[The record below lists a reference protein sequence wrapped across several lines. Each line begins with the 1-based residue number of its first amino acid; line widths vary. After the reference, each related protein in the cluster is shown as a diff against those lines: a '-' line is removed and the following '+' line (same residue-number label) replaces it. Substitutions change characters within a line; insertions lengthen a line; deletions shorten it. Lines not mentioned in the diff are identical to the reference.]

1 MSKETLFVAIS
12 NQKGG
17 VGKSA
22 LSVVLASYFH
32 FEKGLNVAIVDCDSP
47 QHSLVRMRERDKK
60 AVSNSAY
67 YRQLIKQQWNQVQ
80 KKAYPI
86 VGSTAV
92 KAREAA
98 DAIAASGDYDLIFV
112 DLPGTVESTGVF
124 RTIVNMDYVLTP
136 TVPDLIVMQSTL
148 SFATTVLDHIKK
160 MENTPLLKDIFFF
173 WNKLKKR
180 TNVEILR
187 SYSEVMRELH
197 LTVLDSTLPDL
208 CRYEKEIT
216 HAKRAFFRCTLLPP
230 PARQLEGSGLVEL
243 AEELMVKLKL
253 GQS

>member
-86 VGSTAV
+86 VGSTAE

-98 DAIAASGDYDLIFV
+98 DAIAASGDYDLISWIFPEQSSP
-112 DLPGTVESTGVF
+112 PGYSV
-124 RTIVNMDYVLTP
+124 R
-136 TVPDLIVMQSTL
+136 L
-148 SFATTVLDHIKK
+148 SI
-160 MENTPLLKDIFFF
+160 
-173 WNKLKKR
+173 W
-180 TNVEILR
+180 
-187 SYSEVMRELH
+187 
-197 LTVLDSTLPDL
+197 
-208 CRYEKEIT
+208 IT
-216 HAKRAFFRCTLLPP
+216 CLLPP
-230 PARQLEGSGLVEL
+230 FRT
-243 AEELMVKLKL
+243 
-253 GQS
+253 

>member
-86 VGSTAV
+86 VGSTAE

-180 TNVEILR
+180 TNVEILK

-230 PARQLEGSGLVEL
+230 SGQTTGRQRAGGTCGR
-243 AEELMVKLKL
+243 AY
-253 GQS
+253 GQT

>member
-80 KKAYPI
+80 KKPI
-86 VGSTAV
+86 
-92 KAREAA
+92 
-98 DAIAASGDYDLIFV
+98 
-112 DLPGTVESTGVF
+112 
-124 RTIVNMDYVLTP
+124 
-136 TVPDLIVMQSTL
+136 
-148 SFATTVLDHIKK
+148 
-160 MENTPLLKDIFFF
+160 PL
-173 WNKLKKR
+173 
-180 TNVEILR
+180 
-187 SYSEVMRELH
+187 
-197 LTVLDSTLPDL
+197 
-208 CRYEKEIT
+208 
-216 HAKRAFFRCTLLPP
+216 
-230 PARQLEGSGLVEL
+230 
-243 AEELMVKLKL
+243 
-253 GQS
+253 

>member
-1 MSKETLFVAIS
+1 MSKEPLFVAIS

-22 LSVVLASYFH
+22 LTVVLASYFH
-32 FEKGLNVAIVDCDSP
+32 FEKDLNVAIIDCDSP

-60 AVSNSAY
+60 AVTGSAY
-67 YRQLIKQQWNQVQ
+67 YQQLLRQQWERIQ

-86 VGSTAV
+86 VGSTAE

-98 DAIAASGDYDLIFV
+98 DAVAASGDYDLVFV
-112 DLPGTVESTGVF
+112 DLPGTVESSGVF

-136 TVPDLIVMQSTL
+136 TIPDLIIMQSTL
-148 SFATTVLDHIKK
+148 AFSTTVLDYVRSRKDV
-160 MENTPLLKDIFFF
+160 PLKDILFF
-173 WNKLKKR
+173 WNRMKKR
-180 TNVEILR
+180 TNAGIYK
-187 SYSEVMRELH
+187 SYSEVMKELR

-216 HAKRAFFRCTLLPP
+216 HSQRAFFRCTLLPP
-230 PARQLEGSGLVEL
+230 PARQLEGSGLAEL
-243 AEELMVKLKL
+243 AEELIVKLKL
-253 GQS
+253 KQP

>member
-1 MSKETLFVAIS
+1 MSKEPLFVAVS

-22 LSVVLASYFH
+22 LTVVISSYLH
-32 FEKGLNVAIVDCDSP
+32 FEKNLNVAIIDCDSP

-60 AVSNSAY
+60 AIANSAY
-67 YRQLIKQQWNQVQ
+67 FQQLLQQQWNRVP

-86 VGSTAV
+86 VGATSE

-98 DAIAASGDYDLIFV
+98 DKLAASGDYDLIFV

-136 TVPDLIVMQSTL
+136 TILDLIIMQSTL
-148 SFATTVLDHIKK
+148 AFSTTVLDYVK
-160 MENTPLLKDIFFF
+160 NTKDVPLKDILFF

-180 TNVEILR
+180 TNVEIYK
-187 SYSEVMRELH
+187 SYAEVMRELH
-197 LTVLDSTLPDL
+197 LTVLDTKLPDL

-216 HAKRAFFRCTLLPP
+216 HAKRDFFRCTLLPP
-230 PARQLEGSGLVEL
+230 PPKQLEGSGLKEL
-243 AEELMVKLKL
+243 AEELIVKLKL
-253 GQS
+253 EHA

>member
-86 VGSTAV
+86 VGSTAE

-98 DAIAASGDYDLIFV
+98 DGITTLFSWIF
-112 DLPGTVESTGVF
+112 P
-124 RTIVNMDYVLTP
+124 
-136 TVPDLIVMQSTL
+136 
-148 SFATTVLDHIKK
+148 
-160 MENTPLLKDIFFF
+160 
-173 WNKLKKR
+173 
-180 TNVEILR
+180 
-187 SYSEVMRELH
+187 
-197 LTVLDSTLPDL
+197 
-208 CRYEKEIT
+208 
-216 HAKRAFFRCTLLPP
+216 
-230 PARQLEGSGLVEL
+230 
-243 AEELMVKLKL
+243 
-253 GQS
+253 

>member
-1 MSKETLFVAIS
+1 MSKEPLFVAVS

-22 LSVVLASYFH
+22 LTVVLSSYLH
-32 FEKGLNVAIVDCDSP
+32 FEKNLNVAIIDCDSP

-60 AVSNSAY
+60 AAANNAY
-67 YRQLIKQQWNQVQ
+67 YQQLLNQQWERVK

-86 VGSTAV
+86 VGATAD
-92 KAREAA
+92 ELAA
-98 DAIAASGDYDLIFV
+98 NGDYDLIFV

-136 TVPDLIVMQSTL
+136 TTPDLIIMQSTL
-148 SFATTVLDHIKK
+148 AFSTTVLDYVR
-160 MENTPLLKDIFFF
+160 NTKDVPLKDIIFF
-173 WNKLKKR
+173 WNRLKKR
-180 TNVEILR
+180 TNVEVFK

-216 HAKRAFFRCTLLPP
+216 HCKRAFFRCTMLPP
-230 PARQLEGSGLVEL
+230 PARQLEGSGIAEL
-243 AEELMVKLKL
+243 AEELIVKLKL
-253 GQS
+253 VQS

>member
-80 KKAYPI
+80 KKAKSGEKESVLRESVMRPVI
-86 VGSTAV
+86 EALKAGKPARTAAPDPTN
-92 KAREAA
+92 K
-98 DAIAASGDYDLIFV
+98 DACKEYKMLQLLTSKPVLYVCNVDEDSAASGNDFSKKVFAKAEAEGAKAVIISGTNSANGRDAATARQPFRRNLSEKSLI
-112 DLPGTVESTGVF
+112 STGKSRRRNCGSPPGF
-124 RTIVNMDYVLTP
+124 WRP
-136 TVPDLIVMQSTL
+136 
-148 SFATTVLDHIKK
+148 ATG
-160 MENTPLLKDIFFF
+160 F
-173 WNKLKKR
+173 W
-180 TNVEILR
+180 
-187 SYSEVMRELH
+187 
-197 LTVLDSTLPDL
+197 
-208 CRYEKEIT
+208 
-216 HAKRAFFRCTLLPP
+216 
-230 PARQLEGSGLVEL
+230 
-243 AEELMVKLKL
+243 
-253 GQS
+253 

>member
-1 MSKETLFVAIS
+1 MSKEPLFVAVS

-22 LSVVLASYFH
+22 LTVVLSSYLH
-32 FEKGLNVAIVDCDSP
+32 FEKNLNVAIIDCDSP

-60 AVSNSAY
+60 AIANSAY
-67 YRQLIKQQWNQVQ
+67 FQQLLQQQWNRVP

-86 VGSTAV
+86 VGSTSE

-98 DAIAASGDYDLIFV
+98 DELAASGDYDLIFV

-136 TVPDLIVMQSTL
+136 TTPDLIIMQSTL
-148 SFATTVLDHIKK
+148 AFSTTVLDYVK
-160 MENTPLLKDIFFF
+160 NTKDVPLKDILFF
-173 WNKLKKR
+173 WNKLIKR

-230 PARQLEGSGLVEL
+230 PARHLEGSGLVEL

>member
-1 MSKETLFVAIS
+1 M
-12 NQKGG
+12 
-17 VGKSA
+17 
-22 LSVVLASYFH
+22 
-32 FEKGLNVAIVDCDSP
+32 
-47 QHSLVRMRERDKK
+47 
-60 AVSNSAY
+60 
-67 YRQLIKQQWNQVQ
+67 Q

-86 VGSTAV
+86 VGSTAE

-98 DAIAASGDYDLIFV
+98 DTIAASGDYDLIFV

-136 TVPDLIVMQSTL
+136 TIPDLIVMQSTL
-148 SFATTVLDHIKK
+148 AFATTVLDHIKK

-180 TNVEILR
+180 TNVEILK

-216 HAKRAFFRCTLLPP
+216 HAKRAFSVARCCRLQPDNWKAAVWWNLRKSLWSNLNLDSHEKKIVEVDEDVLKEIIVGDIPVSARTAPP
-230 PARQLEGSGLVEL
+230 RKKSPWNIRKRKAPPQPYRQILQRKSPPWRSPKGKG
-243 AEELMVKLKL
+243 
-253 GQS
+253 

>member
-1 MSKETLFVAIS
+1 MRLRQAGITTLFSWIFPNGRVHRGIPYDC
-12 NQKGG
+12 Q
-17 VGKSA
+17 
-22 LSVVLASYFH
+22 Y
-32 FEKGLNVAIVDCDSP
+32 GL
-47 QHSLVRMRERDKK
+47 R
-60 AVSNSAY
+60 AY
-67 YRQLIKQQWNQVQ
+67 SHR
-80 KKAYPI
+80 
-86 VGSTAV
+86 S
-92 KAREAA
+92 
-98 DAIAASGDYDLIFV
+98 
-112 DLPGTVESTGVF
+112 
-124 RTIVNMDYVLTP
+124 
-136 TVPDLIVMQSTL
+136 DLIVMQSTL

-180 TNVEILR
+180 TNVEILK

>member
-1 MSKETLFVAIS
+1 MSKEPLFVAVS

-22 LSVVLASYFH
+22 LTVVLSSYLH
-32 FEKGLNVAIVDCDSP
+32 FEKNLNVAIIDCDSP

-60 AVSNSAY
+60 AAANNAY
-67 YRQLIKQQWNQVQ
+67 YQQLLNQQWERVK

-86 VGSTAV
+86 VGATAE

-98 DAIAASGDYDLIFV
+98 DELAANGDYDL
-112 DLPGTVESTGVF
+112 
-124 RTIVNMDYVLTP
+124 TP
-136 TVPDLIVMQSTL
+136 TTPDLIIMQSTL
-148 SFATTVLDHIKK
+148 AFSTTVLDYVR
-160 MENTPLLKDIFFF
+160 NTKDVPLKDIIFF
-173 WNKLKKR
+173 WNRLKKR
-180 TNVEILR
+180 TNVEVFK

-216 HAKRAFFRCTLLPP
+216 HCKRAFFRCTLLPP
-230 PARQLEGSGLVEL
+230 PARQLEGSGIAEL
-243 AEELMVKLKL
+243 AEELIVKLKL
-253 GQS
+253 VQS

>member
-22 LSVVLASYFH
+22 LSVALASYLH
-32 FEKGLNVAIVDCDSP
+32 FEKDINVAIIDCDSP

-60 AVSNSAY
+60 AVSNSTY
-67 YRQLIKQQWNQVQ
+67 HQQLLEQQWNRIQ

-86 VGSTAV
+86 VGSTAE

-98 DAIAASGDYDLIFV
+98 DELAASGDYDLIIV

-124 RTIVNMDYVLTP
+124 RTIINMDYVLTP
-136 TVPDLIVMQSTL
+136 TIPDLIVMQSTL
-148 SFATTVLDHIKK
+148 SFATTVLDYIKGK
-160 MENTPLLKDIFFF
+160 KDVPLKDIIFF

-180 TNVEILR
+180 TNQEILK
-187 SYSEVMRELH
+187 SYTEIMNELH
-197 LTVLDSTLPDL
+197 LTILDSTIPDL
-208 CRYEKEIT
+208 CRYEKEVS
-216 HAKRAFFRCTLLPP
+216 HAGRTFFRCTLLPP
-230 PARQLEGSGLVEL
+230 PAKQLDGSGLVDL
-243 AEELMVKLKL
+243 AEELIVKLKL
-253 GQS
+253 K

>member
-1 MSKETLFVAIS
+1 MTLPNTV
-12 NQKGG
+12 
-17 VGKSA
+17 
-22 LSVVLASYFH
+22 SY
-32 FEKGLNVAIVDCDSP
+32 E
-47 QHSLVRMRERDKK
+47 K

-86 VGSTAV
+86 VGSTAE

-148 SFATTVLDHIKK
+148 SFATTVLGKYPVAQGH
-160 MENTPLLKDIFFF
+160 LLFLEQVEKTYQCGDSQVIFGSH
-173 WNKLKKR
+173 
-180 TNVEILR
+180 EGAA
-187 SYSEVMRELH
+187 S
-197 LTVLDSTLPDL
+197 DSP
-208 CRYEKEIT
+208 
-216 HAKRAFFRCTLLPP
+216 
-230 PARQLEGSGLVEL
+230 
-243 AEELMVKLKL
+243 
-253 GQS
+253 

>member
-1 MSKETLFVAIS
+1 MSKEPLFVAVS

-22 LSVVLASYFH
+22 LTVVLSSYLH
-32 FEKGLNVAIVDCDSP
+32 FEKNLNVAIIDCDSP

-60 AVSNSAY
+60 AAANNAY
-67 YRQLIKQQWNQVQ
+67 YQQLLNQQWEHVK

-86 VGSTAV
+86 VGATAE

-98 DAIAASGDYDLIFV
+98 DDLAANGDYDLILV

-136 TVPDLIVMQSTL
+136 TTPDLIIMQSTL
-148 SFATTVLDHIKK
+148 AFSTTVLDYVR
-160 MENTPLLKDIFFF
+160 NTKDVPLKDIIFF
-173 WNKLKKR
+173 WNRLKKR
-180 TNVEILR
+180 TNVEIFK
-187 SYSEVMRELH
+187 SYSEVMKELH

-216 HAKRAFFRCTLLPP
+216 HSKRAFFRCTLLPP
-230 PARQLEGSGLVEL
+230 PARQQEGSGIAEL
-243 AEELMVKLKL
+243 AEELIVKLKL
-253 GQS
+253 VQP

>member
-1 MSKETLFVAIS
+1 MSKEPLFVAVS

-22 LSVVLASYFH
+22 LTVVLSSYLH
-32 FEKGLNVAIVDCDSP
+32 FEKNLNVAIIDCD
-47 QHSLVRMRERDKK
+47 
-60 AVSNSAY
+60 
-67 YRQLIKQQWNQVQ
+67 
-80 KKAYPI
+80 YPI
-86 VGSTAV
+86 VGATAE

-98 DAIAASGDYDLIFV
+98 DELAANGDYDLIFV

-136 TVPDLIVMQSTL
+136 TTPDLIIMQSTL
-148 SFATTVLDHIKK
+148 AFSTTVLDYVR
-160 MENTPLLKDIFFF
+160 NTKDVPLKDIIFF
-173 WNKLKKR
+173 WNRLKKR
-180 TNVEILR
+180 TNVEVFK

-216 HAKRAFFRCTLLPP
+216 HCKRAFFRCTLLPP
-230 PARQLEGSGLVEL
+230 PARQLEGSGIAEL
-243 AEELMVKLKL
+243 AEELIVKLKL
-253 GQS
+253 VQS

>member
-47 QHSLVRMRERDKK
+47 QHSLVRMRERDK
-60 AVSNSAY
+60 
-67 YRQLIKQQWNQVQ
+67 QQWNQVQ

-86 VGSTAV
+86 VGSTAE

>member
-67 YRQLIKQQWNQVQ
+67 YRQLIKQQWSRVQ

-86 VGSTAV
+86 VGSTAE

-98 DAIAASGDYDLIFV
+98 DAIAAGGDYDLIFV
-112 DLPGTVESTGVF
+112 DLRFHRGIPYDCQYGLRAYSHRSGPDCDAE
-124 RTIVNMDYVLTP
+124 YAVLCH
-136 TVPDLIVMQSTL
+136 D
-148 SFATTVLDHIKK
+148 
-160 MENTPLLKDIFFF
+160 
-173 WNKLKKR
+173 
-180 TNVEILR
+180 
-187 SYSEVMRELH
+187 
-197 LTVLDSTLPDL
+197 
-208 CRYEKEIT
+208 
-216 HAKRAFFRCTLLPP
+216 RA
-230 PARQLEGSGLVEL
+230 
-243 AEELMVKLKL
+243 
-253 GQS
+253 

>member
-67 YRQLIKQQWNQVQ
+67 YRQLIKQQWSRVQ

-86 VGSTAV
+86 VGSTAE

-98 DAIAASGDYDLIFV
+98 DAIAAAGI
-112 DLPGTVESTGVF
+112 T
-124 RTIVNMDYVLTP
+124 
-136 TVPDLIVMQSTL
+136 TL
-148 SFATTVLDHIKK
+148 SLW
-160 MENTPLLKDIFFF
+160 IF
-173 WNKLKKR
+173 R
-180 TNVEILR
+180 ER
-187 SYSEVMRELH
+187 SSPPEYSVRL
-197 LTVLDSTLPDL
+197 SIW
-208 CRYEKEIT
+208 IT
-216 HAKRAFFRCTLLPP
+216 CLLPP
-230 PARQLEGSGLVEL
+230 FRT
-243 AEELMVKLKL
+243 
-253 GQS
+253 

>member
-67 YRQLIKQQWNQVQ
+67 YRQLIKQQWSRVQ

-86 VGSTAV
+86 VGSTAE

-98 DAIAASGDYDLIFV
+98 DAIAAGGDYDLIFV

-136 TVPDLIVMQSTL
+136 TVPDLIVM
-148 SFATTVLDHIKK
+148 
-160 MENTPLLKDIFFF
+160 
-173 WNKLKKR
+173 
-180 TNVEILR
+180 
-187 SYSEVMRELH
+187 
-197 LTVLDSTLPDL
+197 
-208 CRYEKEIT
+208 
-216 HAKRAFFRCTLLPP
+216 
-230 PARQLEGSGLVEL
+230 
-243 AEELMVKLKL
+243 
-253 GQS
+253 

>member
-67 YRQLIKQQWNQVQ
+67 YRQLIKQQWSRVQ

-86 VGSTAV
+86 VGSTAE

-98 DAIAASGDYDLIFV
+98 DAIAAGI
-112 DLPGTVESTGVF
+112 T
-124 RTIVNMDYVLTP
+124 
-136 TVPDLIVMQSTL
+136 TL
-148 SFATTVLDHIKK
+148 SLW
-160 MENTPLLKDIFFF
+160 IF
-173 WNKLKKR
+173 R
-180 TNVEILR
+180 ER
-187 SYSEVMRELH
+187 SSPPEYSVRL
-197 LTVLDSTLPDL
+197 SIW
-208 CRYEKEIT
+208 IT
-216 HAKRAFFRCTLLPP
+216 CLLPP
-230 PARQLEGSGLVEL
+230 FRT
-243 AEELMVKLKL
+243 
-253 GQS
+253 

>member
-86 VGSTAV
+86 VGSTAE

-98 DAIAASGDYDLIFV
+98 DAIAASGDYDLIF
-112 DLPGTVESTGVF
+112 VESTGVF

>member
-1 MSKETLFVAIS
+1 MSEEPLFVAIS

-17 VGKSA
+17 VGKSV
-22 LSVVLASYFH
+22 LTVVLSSYLH
-32 FEKGLNVAIVDCDSP
+32 FEKNLNVAVIDCDSP

-60 AVSNSAY
+60 TVANSAY
-67 YRQLIKQQWNQVQ
+67 YQQLLQRQWERIK

-86 VGSTAV
+86 VGSTAE

-98 DAIAASGDYDLIFV
+98 DNLAANGNYDLIFV

-136 TVPDLIVMQSTL
+136 TTPDLIIMQSTL
-148 SFATTVLDHIKK
+148 AFSTTVLDYVKNMK
-160 MENTPLLKDIFFF
+160 DVPLKDIIFF
-173 WNKLKKR
+173 WNKLRKR
-180 TNVEILR
+180 TNVEIHK
-187 SYSEVMRELH
+187 SYAEVMKELH

-216 HAKRAFFRCTLLPP
+216 HTKRTFFRCTLLPP
-230 PARQLEGSGLVEL
+230 PAKQLEGSGLTEL
-243 AEELMVKLKL
+243 AEELIVKLKL
-253 GQS
+253 VHS